1 MRRCCTGRD
10 AAAEEGVVAEHGNE
24 SEEDIDDGGEA
35 DHRWTR
41 PGAKEEE
48 EVQTVQRS
56 LAVDC
61 VLCSRAMDHE
71 RSVSHT
77 MGIRRQCDWKTLPRC
92 LSVAS
97 EMVLPWLVVVLP
109 GERRTKRRRT
119 EEEVGGRITEGH
131 SKVEVS

>member
-41 PGAKEEE
+41 PGAKEE